1 MPSERPFGRW
11 LTMGGPIRVI
21 IADDEPLLRDS
32 FRVLIN
38 SDAGCTVVGEAADGV
53 AAVQL
58 AAAKRPDVM
67 LMDIRMPNRDGLEA
81 TQIICQDAATAS
93 IRVLILTMFDL
104 DPYVYS
110 ALRAGASG
118 FLLKDVAPGDL
129 LNAIRIVATGHALFA
144 PSVTRRLIARFS
156 QPNNP
161 STEPHGPMMTTGP
174 DRRGPVRAT
183 GPDRRGRLADL
194 TNRER
199 EILTL
204 VAAGLSNAQIC
215 DREHISMGTVKTHL
229 SRLLAKL
236 GARDRAQLVIA
247 AYESGLVSAGV
258 PALTRRVDEST
269 STRSRPPL
277 PSIRE
282 GRGAPGRG

>member
-1 MPSERPFGRW
+1 MA
-11 LTMGGPIRVI
+11 GPIRVI

-38 SDAGCTVVGEAADGV
+38 SDADCAVVGEAADGV

-58 AAAKRPDVM
+58 AATKQPDVM
-67 LMDIRMPNRDGLEA
+67 LMDIRMPNRDGLAA
-81 TQIICQDAATAS
+81 TRIICGDAATTS
-93 IRVLILTMFDL
+93 VRVLILTMFDL

-110 ALRAGASG
+110 ALSAGASG
-118 FLLKDVAPGDL
+118 FLLKDIAPGDL
-129 LNAIRIVATGHALFA
+129 LNAIKVVATGHALFA
-144 PSVTRRLIARFS
+144 PTVTRRLIAQFN
-156 QPNNP
+156 QPSGP
-161 STEPHGPMMTTGP
+161 STKPHGPMRTTGP
-174 DRRGPVRAT
+174 DRC
-183 GPDRRGRLADL
+183 GRLADL

-199 EILTL
+199 EILAL
-204 VAAGLSNAQIC
+204 VASGLSNAQIC

-269 STRSRPPL
+269 STRSRPPRQ
-277 PSIRE
+277 STKE